1 MESEDFLRLIYN
13 CRCLIGNSSVGIRE
27 ASFLGIPT
35 VNIGTREAGRERGRN
50 VVDVE
55 YDRGQIKS
63 AIETQLSNGRY
74 DSDTLYGTGDS
85 GRQMAH
91 ILKTVPLK
99 FEKRLTY

>member
-1 MESEDFLRLIYN
+1 VSEDFLRLIYN

-35 VNIGTREAGRERGRN
+35 VNIGTREAGRERGKN

-55 YDRGQIKS
+55 YDRSQIKS
-63 AIETQLSNGRY
+63 AIEAQVANGRY
-74 DSDTLYGTGDS
+74 ASDPLYGS
-85 GRQMAH
+85 GNAGSRMAN
-91 ILKTVPLK
+91 ILKTAPLK